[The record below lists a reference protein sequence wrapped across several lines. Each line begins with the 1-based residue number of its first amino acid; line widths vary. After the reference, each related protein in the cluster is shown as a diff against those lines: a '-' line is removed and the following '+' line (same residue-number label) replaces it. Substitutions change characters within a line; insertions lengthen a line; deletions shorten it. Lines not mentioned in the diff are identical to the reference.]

1 MLLVSPSTTAMS
13 RDISMAQPPPATDD
27 GDPCTHPTTT
37 NNKDNAHWQREKVRC
52 GTSRRQRRRHLPAA
66 CRMLIC
72 SHRGAATTTPTYNP
86 QRHADDHTHVC
97 KRRPR
102 KTQAGQHARLRTSIS
117 LHLVSISILGVV
129 PSSLSGKGTS
139 GLRGSFLFAFR
150 SSRLEVSLLSKFTTD
165 ISADS
170 LIQYTLITRPQV

>member
-1 MLLVSPSTTAMS
+1 MATHAPTPPPPTTRITPTGSVKRYDVAHHGGDDDDTCLRPVECSSAATEVRPRRRLPIATLTLLVL
-13 RDISMAQPPPATDD
+13 
-27 GDPCTHPTTT
+27 TTT
-37 NNKDNAHWQREKVRC
+37 
-52 GTSRRQRRRHLPAA
+52 
-66 CRMLIC
+66 M
-72 SHRGAATTTPTYNP
+72 TTPTYNP

-97 KRRPR
+97 KRRPH

-129 PSSLSGKGTS
+129 PSSFSGKGTS